1 LSSHNFDK
9 EVDASWDKYINLDK
23 IAIRTD
29 NATNYVKALKR
40 DVIADFDD
48 AFAVLEVN
56 GKHLI
61 SATENAEYKLI
72 IKNNPSGLGADNV
85 YRHDDFDFEVGFLP
99 SDAVLYHAEQI
110 RRQLGTYHSMH
121 VRRGDML
128 TEKKRYPNLEQDTRP
143 GRIHETVS
151 RVLPRGSLLY
161 ILTDERTEGYFDVL
175 KKDYQ
180 IYQYSDFPELKALV
194 EGDHPDNFFLYEI
207 EQLIFAKAETKI
219 YTFAHPKGERRIS
232 LTTDLG
238 WT

>member
-1 LSSHNFDK
+1 MMRAVEVVGFEVVRVKPAGSPGASIRLVKRISAGDKPKPAPYVSALVKTDSYFTVNVGCRAGLNHMKSALGLLIKESLSLNRTPVAFAPPLLSSHNFDK

-61 SATENAEYKLI
+61 SAIENAEYKLI

-110 RRQLGTYHSMH
+110 SATAWNISF
-121 VRRGDML
+121 
-128 TEKKRYPNLEQDTRP
+128 NACA
-143 GRIHETVS
+143 
-151 RVLPRGSLLY
+151 
-161 ILTDERTEGYFDVL
+161 DV
-175 KKDYQ
+175 
-180 IYQYSDFPELKALV
+180 V
-194 EGDHPDNFFLYEI
+194 
-207 EQLIFAKAETKI
+207 TC
-219 YTFAHPKGERRIS
+219 
-232 LTTDLG
+232 
-238 WT
+238 